1 MGLLAIIAAVFSM
14 VAAFSSMWLA
24 WYLMIPCKV
33 CGKVGNR
40 GLIKKCCATPAKE

>member
-1 MGLLAIIAAVFSM
+1 MLAAIAAIFSM

-33 CGKVGNR
+33 CGRTGTR
-40 GLIKKCCATPAKE
+40 GLFTPCCPAPAKR